1 MVQQQHAAPAGVA
14 FASMAAALL
23 AAAALAV
30 QSHTR
35 KRTSLLAAGCTRL
48 CLSRQGAHTP
58 LPDFLAEVAAQLPG
72 GAMGEL
78 AELVLA
84 GFGIA
89 RLPGRHLAALGALT
103 RLDLSR
109 NALAALPPEV
119 GLLSALDDLDVSRN
133 RLRGLPPEL
142 GRLSRLR
149 LLNCMANEL
158 ERLPDEI
165 GDLASLYRLG

>member
-1 MVQQQHAAPAGVA
+1 
-14 FASMAAALL
+14 MAAALL
-23 AAAALAV
+23 ATAALAV

-72 GAMGEL
+72 GAVGEL
-78 AELVLA
+78 VELVLA

-89 RLPGRHLAALGALT
+89 RLPGRRLATLVALT

-133 RLRGLPPEL
+133 RLRSLPPEL

-165 GDLASLYRLG
+165 GDLASLYRLGLKVRRRVV

>member
-1 MVQQQHAAPAGVA
+1 
-14 FASMAAALL
+14 MAAALL

-133 RLRGLPPEL
+133 RLRGLPPGAREAVAPAPAQL
-142 GRLSRLR
+142 HGQRAGAAAGRDRR
-149 LLNCMANEL
+149 
-158 ERLPDEI
+158 P
-165 GDLASLYRLG
+165 GLAVSPGLKVRRRVM